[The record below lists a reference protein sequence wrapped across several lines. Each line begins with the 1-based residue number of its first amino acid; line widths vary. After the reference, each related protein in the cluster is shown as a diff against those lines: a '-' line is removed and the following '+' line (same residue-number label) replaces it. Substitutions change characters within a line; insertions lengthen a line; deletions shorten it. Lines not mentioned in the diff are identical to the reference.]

1 MIKSILFT
9 CLTALGLMACAAGS
23 KEPSTLAMNTADAT
37 STLPPAQTDTATF
50 GEGCFWCT
58 EAFFQ
63 RLDGVIKVVSG
74 YGGGHVENPTYEQ
87 VCDKTTGHI
96 EICRIIYDP
105 NKVSYDEL
113 LEVFWKTHDPTT
125 FDQQGNDVGPQYRSV
140 VFYHNESQRSKAEQ
154 YKTALDRSGAFSK
167 PIVTQI
173 APLKNFYPAEDYH
186 QDYYNANKNQGYC
199 RFVIAPKLEKFEKVF
214 KNKLKKQ

>member
-1 MIKSILFT
+1 
-9 CLTALGLMACAAGS
+9 
-23 KEPSTLAMNTADAT
+23 
-37 STLPPAQTDTATF
+37 
-50 GEGCFWCT
+50 
-58 EAFFQ
+58 
-63 RLDGVIKVVSG
+63 
-74 YGGGHVENPTYEQ
+74 
-87 VCDKTTGHI
+87 
-96 EICRIIYDP
+96 
-105 NKVSYDEL
+105 
-113 LEVFWKTHDPTT
+113 
-125 FDQQGNDVGPQYRSV
+125 VGPQYRSV

-154 YKTALDRSGAFSK
+154 YKAALDRSGAFSK